1 MSEKHQ
7 RHVNLQSDFNEIC
20 NIKADLERQLGGKR
34 EGVLREQGLAEECE
48 LLRNKLSQFD
58 QEIIGNQDFI
68 AQLQRELQDS

>member
-34 EGVLREQGLAEECE
+34 EGVLREQDLAEECE